1 MFTSEVGVKAYSI
14 ETLLFIP
21 FKTNC
26 IWLCKSF
33 MLQNVI
39 LPFLETNE
47 NFPLQPNMLVVDVEK
62 FASSSTGKL

>member
-14 ETLLFIP
+14 ETLLFIL

-33 MLQNVI
+33 MLRNVI
-39 LPFLETNE
+39 LPLLETNE

-62 FASSSTGKL
+62 FTSSSTGKL